1 MGFWTEYKHA
11 CKVSSF
17 LHEHIFL
24 YNLHHPLL
32 ILILEKVLIIEIHIL
47 PDHCVDLSERIKMKF
62 SLHFSEIFTNFD
74 KYLKAA
80 AIFELMYLIF
90 GKEKGFNWSWDE
102 SIASWAVLLV
112 A

>member
-1 MGFWTEYKHA
+1 
-11 CKVSSF
+11 
-17 LHEHIFL
+17 
-24 YNLHHPLL
+24 
-32 ILILEKVLIIEIHIL
+32 
-47 PDHCVDLSERIKMKF
+47 MKF

-74 KYLKAA
+74 RYLKAA
-80 AIFELMYLIF
+80 AIFELLYLIF